1 MTEVTRPPR
10 KSTLGVTLYDGLED
24 VLKRLRDHAGQP
36 VRLDIPP
43 GSPLF
48 LTAHEFSALLEVSHT
63 RGIDLTIVSDDP
75 LRQRLASVLKIPV
88 EGMQATVIPT
98 PQPAEASR
106 KSAFARPRRTAP
118 GAPGP
123 VPTNERLGHTRSALP
138 PLPSEERESEPSVG
152 ATKPA
157 RRRRWLGKEA
167 GGDPAAQQTRTVVSG
182 TTAAAAPESE
192 HRDIVVSSSL
202 GARLSRLGARTIST
216 LVGLLILAGLFTF
229 AISFFLLSSAT
240 VTLVPEVQPLSTEMT
255 YAIVAPDTHVPE
267 DVAVSIPA
275 EPMTLEF
282 TTEASRPASGSR
294 QVPGEPAR
302 GRVRLSNPNTDE
314 VLVEAGTELESNN
327 GRIYTVD
334 QDVTVPAGDPGLGR
348 YGGGEAAVTAEEGGT
363 AGNLETGELSGQLDS
378 GVYYSNRT
386 APLTGGTDEEIQ
398 VADPTDIQQLRDE
411 AEDALLEMIEN
422 EVAGRVLEGVEIV
435 PGSITD
441 EDFRYE
447 FSHQA
452 GDDAKTVSVKATAP
466 VTLLTFRPDEAQRLL
481 SEEFNE
487 QLTNMAPE
495 GFAFDSDSLVIG
507 DATPVENEQNI
518 ALFRVTGS
526 GDATAVIPEDML
538 ARLREELAGDS
549 AESAADTL
557 SELSNVS
564 DYAVDY
570 SPAWLPNRM
579 PPSEDRISIEV
590 EE

>member
-1 MTEVTRPPR
+1 MTEVTRQPR
-10 KSTLGVTLYDGLED
+10 QSTLGVTLYDGLED

-48 LTAHEFSALLEVSHT
+48 LTAHEFSALLDVSRT

-88 EGMQATVIPT
+88 EGMQAAESPA
-98 PQPAEASR
+98 PQPVEASR
-106 KSAFARPRRTAP
+106 NSAFTRPTRTAP

-123 VPTNERLGHTRSALP
+123 VPTHERLGHTRSALP
-138 PLPSEERESEPSVG
+138 PLPAEDRESGPPGGV
-152 ATKPA
+152 TKVA
-157 RRRRWLGKEA
+157 KRRRWPGKEA
-167 GGDPAAQQTRTVVSG
+167 DGDPAAQQSRALVPG
-182 TTAAAAPESE
+182 ATAAAAPESE
-192 HRDIVVSSSL
+192 HRDIVVSPSL
-202 GARLSRLGARTIST
+202 GARFSRLGARTIAT

-240 VTLVPEVQPLSTEMT
+240 VTLVPEVQPLSAEMT
-255 YAIVAPDTHVPE
+255 YTIVAPNTDVPE

-294 QVPGEPAR
+294 LVPGEPAR

-398 VADPTDIQQLRDE
+398 VADPADIQQLRDE
-411 AEDALLEMIEN
+411 AEDTLLEMIEN
-422 EVAGRVLEGVEIV
+422 EVADRVPEEVEIV

-452 GDDAKTVSVKATAP
+452 GDDAETVSVKATAP
-466 VTLLTFRPDEAQRLL
+466 VTLLTYRPDEAQRLL

-487 QLTNMAPE
+487 QLSNTAPE

-507 DATPVENEQNI
+507 DAAPVENDQNI

-526 GDATAVIPEDML
+526 GDAIAVIPEDVL

-549 AESAADTL
+549 GESAADTL
-557 SELSNVS
+557 GELANVS

-570 SPAWLPNRM
+570 SPVWLPNRM
-579 PPSEDRISIEV
+579 PPSEERISIEI